1 MEKKASIILSCLCAA
16 AASLSCAPSGDTVRI
31 GTYNLRVT
39 VDKGDN
45 AWASRKHR
53 LVESVRDNGFDIFG
67 VQEASLDT

>member
-53 LVESVRDNGFDIFG
+53 LVESP
-67 VQEASLDT
+67 